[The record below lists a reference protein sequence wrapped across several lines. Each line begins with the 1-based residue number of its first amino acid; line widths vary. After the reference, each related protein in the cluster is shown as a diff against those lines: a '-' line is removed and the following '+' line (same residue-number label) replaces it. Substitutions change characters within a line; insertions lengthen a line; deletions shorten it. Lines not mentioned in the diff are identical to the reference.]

1 MLNTIQAYSLEPNAP
16 VLALDA
22 NGRVETDFFQIQN
35 ITGLDPVKAT
45 INTTQ
50 LGSMDGAVYSG
61 SSVPFRNIVITVR
74 TNPDWRTWKPQALRK
89 LLYAYFAPKSPILL
103 RFLSD
108 DRAPMEITGY
118 VEDINVDL
126 FAPDNAYGIS
136 IICPDP
142 YFTSVDPVIVTGHS
156 QDPAITL
163 SYDGDIPTGITVG
176 IESTASS
183 VSTDVDIRVG
193 DPWESYFN
201 VTALI
206 DDAQYFVLSSIP
218 GSKVVETVLYASGTS
233 VSQLSNVH
241 GGSTWPLLIPGD
253 NLFNINTDQGT
264 QDWTV
269 TYFNRYVGL

>member
-1 MLNTIQAYSLEPNAP
+1 MLNTIQAYSLEQNAP
-16 VLALDA
+16 SLPLDA
-22 NGRVETDFFQIQN
+22 NGKIDTDFFQVQN

-50 LGSMDGAVYSG
+50 FGSIDGAAYSG
-61 SSVPFRNIVITVR
+61 SSVPYRNIVITLR
-74 TNPDWRTWKPQALRK
+74 ANPDWITYKPQDLRK
-89 LLYAYFAPKSPILL
+89 LLYAYFAPKKPIELI
-103 RFLSD
+103 FISD
-108 DRAPMEITGY
+108 DRDPMAITGY
-118 VEDINVDL
+118 VEDMNSD
-126 FAPDNAYGIS
+126 FFSPDNAYQIS

-156 QDPAITL
+156 QDPATTL
-163 SYDGDIPTGITVG
+163 TYIGDVPVGINLG
-176 IESTASS
+176 IESTSHS
-183 VSTDVDIRVG
+183 TSTDVDIRVG

-206 DDAQYFVLSSIP
+206 DDAQYFVLSSVP
-218 GSKVVETVLYASGTS
+218 GSKVVETVLYESGTA

-269 TYFNRYVGL
+269 TYYNRFVGL